1 VTLYLLRLLAL
12 SILLVVF
19 GRSIADGIVE
29 AVYKNAAE
37 PLDKELPVTVTA
49 FRSSGTIVSEIGG
62 RGEGLNC
69 SMPWGIDY
77 FFLPNHGIRASDF
90 SPRQGDAADNI
101 RRAADDPASSVPV
114 RQRFRQA
121 CVFHDLCYRHGLATY
136 GYSQNDC
143 DELLQEHAF
152 RICVWAS
159 RGERRLSECQ
169 LDAKKVTAG
178 VRLMGWYDAYRDW
191 GESTYFDHGSM
202 RRARSTILS
211 RPSPRPMQANRIRC

>member
-101 RRAADDPASSVPV
+101 RV
-114 RQRFRQA
+114 RRTIQQA
-121 CVFHDLCYRHGLATY
+121 
-136 GYSQNDC
+136 
-143 DELLQEHAF
+143 AF
-152 RICVWAS
+152 RFGSGFAKPACSTTCATGMVSLRTATARMTATSCCKSTRFAS
-159 RGERRLSECQ
+159 AYGRAVAS
-169 LDAKKVTAG
+169 DA
-178 VRLMGWYDAYRDW
+178 
-191 GESTYFDHGSM
+191 
-202 RRARSTILS
+202 
-211 RPSPRPMQANRIRC
+211 